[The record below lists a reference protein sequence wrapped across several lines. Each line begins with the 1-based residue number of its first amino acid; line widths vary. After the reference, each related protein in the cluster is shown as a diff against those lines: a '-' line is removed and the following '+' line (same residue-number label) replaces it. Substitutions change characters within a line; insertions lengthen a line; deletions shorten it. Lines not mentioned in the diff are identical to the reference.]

1 MWHGRSIA
9 AEQRS
14 VLNNPP
20 GVLHKERAFVLA
32 FLFGNFVIGTGVMLV
47 PGLLIV
53 LSTDLDASVPQT
65 ALLITIAAIGMCIGS
80 PVLATLTSRIDR
92 RTLLAGSLALYAV
105 GHALCAF
112 APNLTMLII
121 VRTITMMGAAVF
133 TPQAAATLGLV
144 IAPERRGAAIT
155 AVFLGWSVAS
165 VLGSPAAAWLGAHVG
180 WRWTFAAFAMV
191 CVIGV
196 VWVMRVVP
204 RGLHGASL
212 STEAWLRVA
221 RHPALISIL
230 LVTAVSASGQ
240 FTTFAYIAPF
250 VGTLLDPSP
259 NTLSLALVLFGAAGI
274 VGNVWATRRIATA
287 GAASNVAISLI
298 SILVGMT
305 VLAAFGSLFIV
316 CLAGILAWGAGIFA
330 NNSSQQA
337 RLVMASP
344 ELAGASIALNT
355 SMIYLGQAIGTTV
368 GGAVISSAGYRWLPA
383 CGAAVL
389 AGALLLSWRAEQRA
403 LRPPERR

>member
-1 MWHGRSIA
+1 MRSIA
-9 AEQRS
+9 VKPLSAVNS
-14 VLNNPP
+14 PS
-20 GVLHKERAFVLA
+20 GVLRKERAFVLA

-53 LSTDLDASVPQT
+53 LSTDLGETVPHT
-65 ALLITIAAIGMCIGS
+65 ALLITIAAVAMCIGS

-105 GHALCAF
+105 GHVLCAF
-112 APNLTMLII
+112 APNLTVLII
-121 VRTITMMGAAVF
+121 VRSVTMMGAAVF

-144 IAPERRGAAIT
+144 IAPERRAAAIT

-165 VLGSPAAAWLGAHVG
+165 VLGNPAAAWLGAHIG
-180 WRWTFAAFAMV
+180 WRSTFGGFALV
-191 CVIGV
+191 CVLGV
-196 VWVMRVVP
+196 VWVYRVVP

-212 STEAWLRVA
+212 SRDAWLCVLK
-221 RHPALISIL
+221 HPALIAIL
-230 LVTAVSASGQ
+230 LVTAASATGQ

-259 NTLSLALVLFGAAGI
+259 NTLAMALVLFGAAGI
-274 VGNVWATRRIATA
+274 AGNVWATRRISRA

-298 SILVGMT
+298 SMLLGMA
-305 VLAAFGSLFIV
+305 VLALFGSWFVACLLGIV
-316 CLAGILAWGAGIFA
+316 AWGAGIFA

-337 RLVMASP
+337 RLVVASP
-344 ELAGASIALNT
+344 ELSGASIALNT

-368 GGAVISSAGYRWLPA
+368 GGAVVAGAGYRWLPA
-383 CGAAVL
+383 FGAVVL
-389 AGALLLSWRAEQRA
+389 VGALLLSGRAE
-403 LRPPERR
+403 RRTLTSPKA

>member
-1 MWHGRSIA
+1 MWDAQLIA
-9 AEQRS
+9 AKSLEG
-14 VLNNPP
+14 LNNTSN
-20 GVLHKERAFVLA
+20 VLHKERAFVVA
-32 FLFGNFVIGTGVMLV
+32 FLFGNFVIGIGVMLV

-53 LSTDLDASVPQT
+53 LSTDLAATVPRT

-80 PVLATLTSRIDR
+80 PVLATLTSRIER

-112 APNLTMLII
+112 APNLTTLII
-121 VRTITMMGAAVF
+121 VRSVTMMGAAVF

-144 IAPERRGAAIT
+144 IAPERRAAAIT

-165 VLGSPAAAWLGAHVG
+165 VFGSPASAWLGAHIG
-180 WRWTFAAFAMV
+180 WRWTFAAFALV
-191 CVIGV
+191 CVTGV
-196 VWVMRVVP
+196 VWVYRVVP

-212 STEAWLRVA
+212 SRDAWLRVA
-221 RHPALISIL
+221 KHPALIAIL
-230 LVTAVSASGQ
+230 LVTATSASGQ

-274 VGNVWATRRIATA
+274 TGNVWATRRITTA
-287 GAASNVAISLI
+287 GAASNVAISLL
-298 SILVGMT
+298 SMLLGMSL
-305 VLAAFGSLFIV
+305 LAAFGSLFIA
-316 CLAGILAWGAGIFA
+316 CLVGIFAWGAGIFA

-344 ELAGASIALNT
+344 ELSGASIALNT
-355 SMIYLGQAIGTTV
+355 SMIYLGQAIGTTF
-368 GGAVISSAGYRWLPA
+368 GGAVIAAAGYRWLPA

-389 AGALLLSWRAEQRA
+389 ALALVLSWRAERRA
-403 LRPPERR
+403 

>member
-1 MWHGRSIA
+1 MNDP
-9 AEQRS
+9 QR
-14 VLNNPP
+14 V
-20 GVLHKERAFVLA
+20 VRTERAFILA
-32 FLFGNFVIGTGVMLV
+32 FTFGNFVIGTGVMLV
-47 PGLLIV
+47 PGLLVV
-53 LSTDLDASVPQT
+53 LANDLGASVPQT

-92 RTLLAGSLALYAV
+92 RTLLTGSLALYAV

-121 VRTITMMGAAVF
+121 VRSVTMMGAAVF

-144 IAPERRGAAIT
+144 IAPERRAAAIT

-165 VLGSPAAAWLGAHVG
+165 VFGSPAAAWLGAHIG
-180 WRWTFAAFAMV
+180 WRWTFGVFALV
-191 CVIGV
+191 CLLGV
-196 VWVMRVVP
+196 VWVYRVVP
-204 RGLHGASL
+204 RGLHGVSL
-212 STEAWLRVA
+212 SRDAWMRVLK
-221 RHPALISIL
+221 HPALIAIL

-250 VGTLLDPSP
+250 VATLIDPSP

-274 VGNVWATRRIATA
+274 SGNVWATRRIARA
-287 GAASNVAISLI
+287 GASSNVAISLI
-298 SILVGMT
+298 SMLIGMTILATFGSWLIACLVGI
-305 VLAAFGSLFIV
+305 A
-316 CLAGILAWGAGIFA
+316 AWGAGIFA

-344 ELAGASIALNT
+344 ELSGASIALNT

-368 GGAVISSAGYRWLPA
+368 GGAVIAGAGYRWLPA
-383 CGAAVL
+383 CGAVVL
-389 AGALLLSWRAEQRA
+389 AGALLLSWRAE
-403 LRPPERR
+403 RRTS

>member
-1 MWHGRSIA
+1 MWPALFIRARLKKPFNVLSNLP
-9 AEQRS
+9 S
-14 VLNNPP
+14 VLRT
-20 GVLHKERAFVLA
+20 ERAFVLA
-32 FLFGNFVIGTGVMLV
+32 FTFGNFVIGTGVMMV
-47 PGLLIV
+47 PGLLVV
-53 LSTDLDASVPQT
+53 LSTDLAATVPQT

-92 RTLLAGSLALYAV
+92 RTLLTGSLALYAV

-112 APNLTMLII
+112 APNLTVLII
-121 VRTITMMGAAVF
+121 VRSITMMGAAVF

-165 VLGSPAAAWLGAHVG
+165 VFGNPAAAWLGAHIG
-180 WRWTFAAFAMV
+180 WRVTFAAFALV
-191 CVIGV
+191 CVAGV
-196 VWVMRVVP
+196 VWVFRVVP
-204 RGLHGASL
+204 RGLHGVSL
-212 STEAWLRVA
+212 STAAWLRVA
-221 RHPALISIL
+221 KHPALIAIL

-274 VGNVWATRRIATA
+274 AGNVWATRRIARA
-287 GAASNVAISLI
+287 GAASNVAISLMSMLI
-298 SILVGMT
+298 GMT
-305 VLAAFGSLFIV
+305 ILAALGSWLIA
-316 CLAGILAWGAGIFA
+316 CLVGILAWGAGIFA

-344 ELAGASIALNT
+344 ELSGASIALNT
-355 SMIYLGQAIGTTV
+355 SMIYLGQAIGTTF
-368 GGAVISSAGYRWLPA
+368 GGAVIAAAGYRWLPA

-389 AGALLLSWRAEQRA
+389 AGALLLSWRAE
-403 LRPPERR
+403 RRTI